1 MKIETKYFG
10 TVEVNAE
17 EMIRF
22 PHGLPGFESFHSFV
36 LLPVDE
42 LGTYFALQAVD
53 EAELSLIVTNPYLFY
68 KDYAFDID
76 ENELSLEKPD
86 EVAVYNVVT
95 LKEPFEESTLNLQ
108 APIVVNIPER
118 IAKQVIL
125 NDINYQTK
133 HPLTHSNKG
142 GESHARP

>member
-1 MKIETKYFG
+1 MKVETKYFG
-10 TVEVNAE
+10 TVEVDAE
-17 EMIRF
+17 ELISF

-53 EAELSLIVTNPYLFY
+53 EAGLSLIVTNPYIFY

-76 ENELSLEKPD
+76 EQELSLEKPND
-86 EVAVYNVVT
+86 VAVYNVVT
-95 LKEPFEESTLNLQ
+95 LKDPFEKSTLNLQ
-108 APIVVNIPER
+108 APIVMNVRER

-125 NDINYQTK
+125 NDANYQTK
-133 HPLTHSNKG
+133 HPLTQSNKG

>member
-10 TVEVNAE
+10 TVEVNADE
-17 EMIRF
+17 LIRF
-22 PHGLPGFESFHSFV
+22 PHGLPGFESFRSFV

-53 EAELSLIVTNPYLFY
+53 EEGVSLIVTNPYIFY

-76 ENELSLEKPD
+76 EQELSLEKPED
-86 EVAVYNVVT
+86 VAVYNVVT
-95 LKEPFEESTLNLQ
+95 LKDPFEDSTLNLQ
-108 APIVVNIPER
+108 APIVMNVRER

-125 NDINYQTK
+125 NDVNYQTK
-133 HPLTHSNKG
+133 HPLTQSNKG